1 VTGLRERDAREVPV
15 WLARLNTGGLLYG
28 TIVCASALTLG
39 AGKGETEASLI
50 EAMASTLVIYWLA
63 HVYTATVSGRE
74 PGHATTLRHRI
85 ATSARREATILLG
98 GLPALLTEIAL
109 SLAGVTIW
117 VSVLSSVG
125 VAIAMLVVDGVLAG
139 MNAGVGGWRLGVEGA
154 SAAVFGALLAILL
167 VNLHVH

>member
-1 VTGLRERDAREVPV
+1 VTGLRERGAREVPA

-39 AGKGETEASLI
+39 AGKGETEATLI

-63 HVYTATVSGRE
+63 HVYTATVSDRE
-74 PGHATTLRHRI
+74 PGDGATLRHRI
-85 ATSARREATILLG
+85 ASSARREATILLG

-117 VSVLSSVG
+117 VSVLSAVS

-139 MNAGVGGWRLGVEGA
+139 MCAGVGGWRLGAEGA
-154 SAAVFGALLAILL
+154 SAALFGCLIALLL
-167 VNLHVH
+167 VFLHTH

>member
-1 VTGLRERDAREVPV
+1 MTGLRERDARGVPA

-39 AGKGETEASLI
+39 AGKGETEATVI
-50 EAMASTLVIYWLA
+50 EAMVSTLLIYWLA
-63 HVYTATVSGRE
+63 HVYTATVSGRQ
-74 PGHATTLRHRI
+74 PGHAASLRRRI
-85 ATSARREATILLG
+85 ATSASREATILLG

-117 VSVLSSVG
+117 VSVLSSVS

-154 SAAVFGALLAILL
+154 SAAVFGGLIALLLVIL
-167 VNLHVH
+167 HIH